1 MTKTIAIDR
10 YRIDR
15 LLGQGAMGR
24 VYLAT
29 DPKLNREVALKILAA
44 KVDERTRERFEL
56 EARAIAALKHPNI
69 VELYDYSG
77 HQGNDL
83 YLVLEY
89 VPGKN
94 LYDTLLQ
101 RGPMR
106 ERTAL
111 CVGHELSLALQHA
124 HRFKV
129 VHRDIKPENIM
140 LHRGRVVLADFGVIK
155 VLEASDLLGVDEIA
169 SHTQA
174 IGTPGFMAPEQLEGR
189 NIDHRCDIFAVGAVL
204 YNLTTGHL
212 PYESAVSEDG
222 RFGRG
227 DFVDPRTYVPTLS
240 EEFVELVR
248 RCVAI
253 KPKERV
259 GDPEELR
266 DAILRGLAQ
275 HRVVEVR
282 QVLED
287 YEVAVD
293 TAEVSDAA
301 LVTPPKRETRGASRV
316 LVALIAFILGVGV
329 GLGAFFWFAGHF
341 MRLFPPI

>member
-10 YRIDR
+10 YNIDR

-24 VYLAT
+24 VYLAN
-29 DPKLNREVALKILAA
+29 DPKLNREVALKVLAA

-56 EARAIAALKHPNI
+56 EARAIAVLKHPNI

-77 HQGNDL
+77 REGNDL

-94 LYDTLLQ
+94 LYETLLQ

-106 ERTAL
+106 ERTVL
-111 CVGHELSLALQHA
+111 CVAHELSLALQHA

-129 VHRDIKPENIM
+129 VHRDIKPENIL
-140 LHRGRVVLADFGVIK
+140 LHRGRIVLADFGVIK
-155 VLEASDLLGVDEIA
+155 VLEASELLGVDEIA

-212 PYESAVSEDG
+212 PYESAVAEDG

-227 DFVDPRTYVPTLS
+227 DFVDPRTYVPQLT
-240 EEFVELVR
+240 EDFVELVR

-253 KPKERV
+253 KPKERFD
-259 GDPEELR
+259 DPEELR

-293 TAEVSDAA
+293 TAEVADAVVAGPAKREAKGVNRA
-301 LVTPPKRETRGASRV
+301 LVAFV
-316 LVALIAFILGVGV
+316 AFILGVGA
-329 GLGAFFWFAGHF
+329 GLGAFFWFAEHI
-341 MRLFPPI
+341 MRLFRPM

>member
-1 MTKTIAIDR
+1 MTKAIAIDR

-24 VYLAT
+24 VYLAH
-29 DPKLNREVALKILAA
+29 DPKLNREVAVKVLTAR
-44 KVDERTRERFEL
+44 VDERTRERFEL
-56 EARAIAALKHPNI
+56 EARAIAVLKHPNI

-77 HQGNDL
+77 RAGTDL

-89 VPGKN
+89 VPGKD
-94 LYDTLLQ
+94 LYATLLE

-111 CVGHELSLALQHA
+111 CVAHELSLALQHA
-124 HRFKV
+124 YRFKV
-129 VHRDIKPENIM
+129 VHRDIKPENVM
-140 LHRGRVVLADFGVIK
+140 LHRGRIVLADFGVIK
-155 VLEASDLLGVDEIA
+155 VLEASALLGVDEIA

-174 IGTPGFMAPEQLEGR
+174 IGTPGFMAPEQLEGH
-189 NIDHRCDIFAVGAVL
+189 NLDHRCDIFAVGAVL

-227 DFVDPRTYVPTLS
+227 DFVDPRTYAPELTDA
-240 EEFVELVR
+240 FVELVK

-253 KPKERV
+253 KPRERFN
-259 GDPEELR
+259 DPDELR
-266 DAILRGLAQ
+266 DAVLKGLAQ
-275 HRVVEVR
+275 HRVIEVR
-282 QVLED
+282 QLLED

-293 TAEVSDAA
+293 TAEASESLPTPVSKGKARSGSGVVIA
-301 LVTPPKRETRGASRV
+301 LV
-316 LVALIAFILGVGV
+316 AFVFGMAAGSA
-329 GLGAFFWFAGHF
+329 AFFWLARYVLG
-341 MRLFPPI
+341 LLAPL

>member
-10 YRIDR
+10 YRIER

-29 DPKLNREVALKILAA
+29 DPKLNREVAIKVLAA

-56 EARAIAALKHPNI
+56 EARAIAVLKHPNI

-77 HQGNDL
+77 REGGDL

-94 LYDTLLQ
+94 LYETLLQ

-111 CVGHELSLALQHA
+111 CVAHELSLALHHA

-129 VHRDIKPENIM
+129 VHRDIKPENIL
-140 LHRGRVVLADFGVIK
+140 LHRGRIVLADFGIIK
-155 VLEASDLLGVDEIA
+155 VLEESELLGVDEIA

-174 IGTPGFMAPEQLEGR
+174 IGTPGFMAPEQLEGH
-189 NIDHRCDIFAVGAVL
+189 NLDHRCDIFAVGAVL
-204 YNLTTGHL
+204 YNLTTGRL
-212 PYESAVSEDG
+212 PYEAAVAGDG

-227 DFVDPRTYVPTLS
+227 DFIDPRRWAPALTD
-240 EEFVELVR
+240 ELVALMR
-248 RCVAI
+248 RCLAI
-253 KPKERV
+253 KPKERFS
-259 GDPEELR
+259 DPEELR
-266 DAILRGLAQ
+266 DAILKGLSQ

-282 QVLED
+282 QVLEA
-287 YEVAVD
+287 YEVAAE
-293 TAEVSDAA
+293 TAETTEMVRPP
-301 LVTPPKRETRGASRV
+301 PPKRTSPVSIAI
-316 LVALIAFILGVGV
+316 IAFVLGVLAGGA
-329 GLGAFFWFAGHF
+329 GLWWSLGWLMTQVMPFKS
-341 MRLFPPI
+341 